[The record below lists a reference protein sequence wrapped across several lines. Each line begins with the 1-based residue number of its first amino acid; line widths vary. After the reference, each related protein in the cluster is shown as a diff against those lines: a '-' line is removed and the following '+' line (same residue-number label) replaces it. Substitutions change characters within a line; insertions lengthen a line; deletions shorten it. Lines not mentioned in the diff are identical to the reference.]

1 MSELK
6 NPDAINYRSVSYS
19 DPVPEGCPDH
29 DQKIGILTLTFGD
42 KKFYWIQIQ
51 GQSYNEALK
60 EAIEISNMSLDDD
73 DEKLYRFEYE
83 FKVDGK
89 EETRTESIFS
99 VYEDGRDQADYL
111 CKHFNL
117 IRFERSDID
126 DDGWGS

>member
-1 MSELK
+1 MK
-6 NPDAINYRSVSYS
+6 NPDAINYRNVSPLDDLPAPLEKS
-19 DPVPEGCPDH
+19 GHQQGV
-29 DQKIGILTLTFGD
+29 ITLTYGD
-42 KKFYWIQIQ
+42 KVFHYRHDH
-51 GQSYNEALK
+51 GEPYNEALSH
-60 EAIEISNMSLDDD
+60 AIEMVNNNLGDD

>member
-1 MSELK
+1 MK
-6 NPDAINYRSVSYS
+6 NPDAINYRNLGSLEVPPHPLKTS
-19 DPVPEGCPDH
+19 PVQRGL
-29 DQKIGILTLTFGD
+29 ITLTYGD
-42 KKFYWIQIQ
+42 QIFHYRRDIDE
-51 GQSYNEALK
+51 SYNKALEAAIAMANEALNEEK
-60 EAIEISNMSLDDD
+60 
-73 DEKLYRFEYE
+73 KLYRFEYE